1 MHRSRHPCPVH
12 NLFFRDKSF
21 FRMDKNWGKSS
32 VSSRL
37 DENCEEQRGWNS
49 HEQFKGCRSAE
60 GPNKSNHVHLTPSRF
75 PPPPSTYNAVTLP
88 PPLQVSRIY
97 LPRGWFKDSAK
108 LAGGS
113 DNLWGISSGWEFNE
127 PLDGRLIFL
136 YSLDFVLLYCSC
148 VGFFVQELN

>member
-1 MHRSRHPCPVH
+1 M
-12 NLFFRDKSF
+12 
-21 FRMDKNWGKSS
+21 
-32 VSSRL
+32 
-37 DENCEEQRGWNS
+37 
-49 HEQFKGCRSAE
+49 
-60 GPNKSNHVHLTPSRF
+60 HLTPSRF
-75 PPPPSTYNAVTLP
+75 SPPPSTYNAVTLP

-148 VGFFVQELN
+148 VDFLCKKLIKECRIVSICNYSYSFIIPRQFINNLDQDQIFEIYPSLIFFFNIDIIRYIYTFFLFCIL